1 MKRIYFFI
9 LVVFPILIIFLLLL
23 NLILP
28 SRKSQGYETVEYRLE
43 GKKHHLLVADTREKW
58 EKGLMNFRKL
68 EGVQGM
74 IFIFPDKQLR
84 HFWNKNTYLDLDVY
98 WLDDDKIVGKD
109 FLPSI
114 VKSKQLVI
122 INSKAKVNKVIEI
135 VR

>member
-1 MKRIYFFI
+1 MKKIYFFI
-9 LVVFPILIIFLLLL
+9 LVVFPLLIVLLLLL

-28 SRKSQGYETVEYRLE
+28 GRKYQGYKTVDYQLK
-43 GKKHHLLVADTREKW
+43 GKKYRLLVADTRQKW
-58 EKGLMNFRKL
+58 ERGLMNFKKL
-68 EGVQGM
+68 DGVQGM

-98 WLDDDKIVGKD
+98 WLADDKIVGKD

-114 VKSKQLVI
+114 DKSKQLVI

>member
-1 MKRIYFFI
+1 MKKIYFFI
-9 LVVFPILIIFLLLL
+9 WVVFPLLIVLLLLL

-28 SRKSQGYETVEYRLE
+28 GRKYQGYKTVDYQLK
-43 GKKHHLLVADTREKW
+43 GKKYRLLVADTRQKW
-58 EKGLMNFRKL
+58 ERGLMNVKKL
-68 EGVQGM
+68 DGVQGM

-84 HFWNKNTYLDLDVY
+84 NFWNKNTYLDLDVY

-114 VKSKQLVI
+114 DKSKQLVI
-122 INSKAKVNKVIEI
+122 INSKTKVNKVVEI